1 MDKEVSEFFDPDE
14 VGAYGNTP
22 IQTKEVN
29 QMPRRNENAFQNPQ
43 HRKLSRWDRGYQPIG
58 AEMSLEM
65 SRSNPPQ
72 GGSGVPNKNIKPP
85 KHDVVNEGYKPM
97 SCIKTTAESIVRD
110 FRRNE
115 GFNTY
120 EAAGAMRPLCRK
132 VRRPFFLKRWFRAVD
147 WNVASTWAC
156 WAALIACL
164 IYLGIFVFAPFTIKL
179 LK

>member
-1 MDKEVSEFFDPDE
+1 
-14 VGAYGNTP
+14 
-22 IQTKEVN
+22 
-29 QMPRRNENAFQNPQ
+29 MPRRNENAFQNPQ

-58 AEMSLEM
+58 SEMSLEM

-85 KHDVVNEGYKPM
+85 RYDVVGEGNNPRRTY
-97 SCIKTTAESIVRD
+97 STIKTTPESIVRD

-115 GFNTY
+115 GFNIY
-120 EAAGAMRPLCRK
+120 EAAGMMRPFYRK
-132 VRRPFFLKRWFRAVD
+132 ARRPFFLVRWFRAVD
-147 WNVASTWAC
+147 WKNVFDWNGKVFNWAC

-164 IYLGIFVFAPFTIKL
+164 IYLGIFVFTPFTIKL